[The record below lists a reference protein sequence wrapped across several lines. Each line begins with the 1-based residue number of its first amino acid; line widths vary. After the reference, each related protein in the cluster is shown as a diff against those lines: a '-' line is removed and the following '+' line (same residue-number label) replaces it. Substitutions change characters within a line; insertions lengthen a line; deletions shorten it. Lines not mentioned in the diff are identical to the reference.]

1 MRKYLYILLSAA
13 LAALSCTR
21 EHEEPLRDI
30 PFPEGEKVT
39 LTFTVNDLDASESTK
54 ALGEDSALESLHVAV
69 FGSSGYL
76 KEYVKA
82 NLVKKQEKYEYHYT
96 DDQNIDRTADVDQ
109 YTFSVTLT
117 LSEGKRKVHL
127 IGNGPSVLDF
137 GYDTSVLP
145 SLLSGIGSTAFWAMI
160 ELPNGIRARKGED
173 GFYQTPYLPDE
184 ETENAFNKNGE
195 GIALIRNWAKIEVS
209 SREGSNFTPI
219 SFAVVNV
226 PSRGTIVPYNAATGF
241 IQDYKDLSFI
251 QLQDRGYAANL
262 PAGSTFDTSVPSKTD
277 FQQKRTA
284 KGVADAN
291 GGAVYLYERPVPENN
306 LPPSFVIIYGH
317 YKNEEDTT
325 QPEGDYFY
333 KVDLMEHGSYY
344 PVYRNFKYKVVVDK
358 ITAVGFDT
366 PEGAVAAAG
375 SANVSADVNTSHLLD
390 ISDGTR
396 RLVVSP
402 WLAKTFSSQQTNREE
417 LSVLFFDDA
426 SGENPVINMDPAAVT
441 CELLPPLGGRTD
453 VITAVSIGDPSEVE
467 GSRGWR
473 MVSLSTIAPTRTVRT
488 QTLRI
493 RGTSGGESLYRD
505 IVITVQPMQKMEL
518 SCRYPVINPRQD
530 APQVLDIS
538 IPDGLPQSMFPLD
551 FIVEPENKTLSQ
563 DNTMPDSNIP
573 VIVGQSIS
581 DSTAFSGKTT
591 FQFIRT
597 VSWSEYNRLPVH
609 TNENWTDMRTFS
621 CYFKTNCPESGTTIW
636 VDNEYFDKASVSFQ
650 NPRSV
655 YNLRFSTAIRLE
667 EKSSVGVHFDL
678 PSHVTEYPEL
688 RFVLTGLVPPDNNSD
703 WTLLNEEEGLYSY
716 TPSAHSVDLSLL
728 TTTGTGEVGVEVYS
742 EDGVYESQKIT
753 PYHFTNVGFVS
764 GCEISG
770 MSNTWSNVIAGY
782 CNSDNK
788 SNKNKY
794 FPFGYCEDPD
804 ARNVTVTLR
813 DINKEDA
820 KVSDPTNSNFVFAP
834 AGMVGEYA
842 NPFYREINLRSSD
855 YSTTPIRFHLS
866 AAGYVEVPVEAKRFT
881 GDITI
886 HDAKAEESVPSGVYS
901 LLNLKVNSPN
911 YSCGL
916 WNRSAKFTFNEVS
929 SVNTTEPTGVFLN
942 PNKDYTFTVSNI
954 TNGYSLYKISFEFRP
969 AYVWYGAT
977 RDLKPRSIE
986 VSDPAHIF
994 TYNRHLGCQV
1004 IELDAIKKGAT
1015 ITMHAA
1021 VDYPIV
1027 IQRIVAITYAD
1038 NLTFHD

>member
-1 MRKYLYILLSAA
+1 MRKYLYILLSVA

-21 EHEEPLRDI
+21 EHEEQLRDI

-39 LTFTVNDLDASESTK
+39 LTFTVNDLDASASTK
-54 ALGEDSALESLHVAV
+54 ALGEDSALESLYVAV

-82 NLVKKQEKYEYHYT
+82 NLEKKEEQYAYHYK
-96 DDQNIDRTADVDQ
+96 DDQNNDKIAYVDQ

-127 IGNGPSVLDF
+127 IGNGPGVLDF

-160 ELPNGIRARKGED
+160 ELPHGIRARRGED
-173 GFYQTPYLPDE
+173 GFYETPYLPDE
-184 ETENAFNKNGE
+184 ETENAFNNNGE

-209 SREGSNFTPI
+209 STANSNFTPI

-226 PSRGTIVPYNAATGF
+226 PSRGTIVPYNSATGF
-241 IQDYKDLSFI
+241 IQDYKELSFAN
-251 QLQDRGYAANL
+251 LQERGYAANL
-262 PAGSTFDTSVPSKTD
+262 PAGTTFDTNVPTKAD

-291 GGAVYLYERPVPENN
+291 GGAAYLYERPVPESD

-317 YKNEEDTT
+317 YKNTEDDT

-402 WLAKTFSSQQTNREE
+402 WLAKTFTSQQTNREE

-426 SGENPVINMDPAAVT
+426 NGENPVINMDSTAVT
-441 CELLPPLGGRTD
+441 YELLSPLGGRSD
-453 VITAVSIGDPSEVE
+453 VITAVSIGAPSTEE
-467 GSRGWR
+467 GSKGWR

-493 RGTSGGESLYRD
+493 KGTSEGESLYRD
-505 IVITVQPMQKMEL
+505 IVITVQPMQQMKL

-563 DNTMPDSNIP
+563 DSTMPDSNLP
-573 VIVGQSIS
+573 VIVGKSIS

-591 FQFIRT
+591 FQFVRS
-597 VSWSEYNRLPVH
+597 VSWSEYNKLPVH
-609 TNENWTDMRTFS
+609 TDVNWTQLRTLS

-650 NPRSV
+650 NPKSV
-655 YNLRFSTAIRLE
+655 YNLRFTTAIQQ
-667 EKSSVGVHFDL
+667 EKGTPVGVHFDF

-688 RFVLTGLVPPDNNSD
+688 MFGLTGLVPADTSG
-703 WTLLNEEEGLYSY
+703 WTQVEEGLYKY
-716 TPSAHSVDLSLL
+716 TASNLSVNLTFL
-728 TTTGTGEVGVEVYS
+728 TTTNTGEVGVVVYS
-742 EDGVYESQKIT
+742 EDEVYERLEIT
-753 PYHFTNVGFVS
+753 PYHFTDVGFVS
-764 GCEISG
+764 GCEIPG
-770 MSNTWSNVIAGY
+770 QSNTWSNVIAGY

-804 ARNVTVTLR
+804 ARNVTVKLR
-813 DINKEDA
+813 NINNDA
-820 KVSDPTNSNFVFAP
+820 AKISDPTNSNFVFAP
-834 AGMVGEYA
+834 AGMAGEYA
-842 NPFYREINLRSSD
+842 NPFYREIYLRSSD
-855 YSTTPIRFHLS
+855 HSITPIRFLLS
-866 AAGYVEVPVEAKRFT
+866 AEGYVEVPVEAKRFT

-886 HDAKAEESVPSGVYS
+886 HDANTNESVPSGVYS
-901 LLNLKVNSPN
+901 LFKLSLNNPT
-911 YSCGL
+911 YTCGL
-916 WNRSAKFTFNEVS
+916 WSRSARFTFNKVS
-929 SVNTTEPTGVFLN
+929 SVNNSEPKGVVL
-942 PNKDYTFTVSNI
+942 DAGDVYTLDVGSI
-954 TNGYSLYKISFEFRP
+954 TNGFSLYKLLIEYRP
-969 AYVWYGAT
+969 AFVWYGAT
-977 RDLKPRSIE
+977 RDLMPLSIQ
-986 VSDPAHIF
+986 VSSPAHIS
-994 TYNRHLGCQV
+994 TYNRHLGCQA
-1004 IELDAIKKGAT
+1004 IELDELQKSFRV
-1015 ITMHAA
+1015 TMQAA
-1021 VDYPIV
+1021 ADYPIV
-1027 IQRIVAITYAD
+1027 IQRIVGITYAD
-1038 NLTFHD
+1038 NLNFHD